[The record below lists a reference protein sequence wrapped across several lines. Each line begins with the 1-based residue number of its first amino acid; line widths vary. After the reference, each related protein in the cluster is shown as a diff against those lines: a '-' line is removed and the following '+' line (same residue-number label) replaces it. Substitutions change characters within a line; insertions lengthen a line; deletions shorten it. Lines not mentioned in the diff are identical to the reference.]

1 MTTTPL
7 RSPQR
12 FCEVSVISDGTLWVL
27 KGD

>member
-12 FCEVSVISDGTLWVL
+12 FYEVSMISDGTLWVL
-27 KGD
+27 